1 MKSLM
6 EFVSCCGSAP
16 SRPDPLRAEETQ
28 FLVLPSSRKRPARG
42 RYQNR
47 KRGSSGTSADWR
59 PSLGA
64 LSEDNVVPESE
75 RERWRSMNA
84 GSERML
90 KRKASS
96 SSSAST
102 AAGVSVRNYSSDNSG
117 YHALAPNPE
126 ALSAQRRH
134 ASMGSEFGDYLANR
148 DIHEGRFESRGLSAQ
163 RRHAPMELRIRR
175 LFCQS

>member
-6 EFVSCCGSAP
+6 EFVTCCGSAP

-90 KRKASS
+90 KRKVSSS
-96 SSSAST
+96 SSSATT
-102 AAGVSVRNYSSDNSG
+102 AAGVSVLNYSSDNSG
-117 YHALAPNPE
+117 RSCFPIIMSSFPAAPF
-126 ALSAQRRH
+126 
-134 ASMGSEFGDYLANR
+134 MF
-148 DIHEGRFESRGLSAQ
+148 
-163 RRHAPMELRIRR
+163 
-175 LFCQS
+175 

>member
-90 KRKASS
+90 KRKVSS

-102 AAGVSVRNYSSDNSG
+102 AVGVSVRNYSSDNSG
-117 YHALAPNPE
+117 EKL
-126 ALSAQRRH
+126 LSDDH
-134 ASMGSEFGDYLANR
+134 VIVPSST
-148 DIHEGRFESRGLSAQ
+148 IHVLRGGNVTWNGFFILCS
-163 RRHAPMELRIRR
+163 IINI
-175 LFCQS
+175 STV